1 VIPAPGALKPL
12 RRPRLWL
19 RAWWLAIAVVV
30 AGSLVPAQSWDGMPS
45 GSDKVEHFL
54 AYAALAAGAVQLFA
68 TRAALLRTGA
78 GLVAMGVLLELAQH
92 ALTSSRS
99 MDPADALAN
108 TAGVA
113 AGLATAWTRWRDVLL
128 RLDGRGR

>member
-1 VIPAPGALKPL
+1 MTAARLGLKPL

-30 AGSLVPAQSWDGMPS
+30 VGSLVPAQSWDGMPS

-54 AYAALAAGAVQLFA
+54 AYAVLAAGAVQLFA
-68 TRAALLRTGA
+68 TRAALLRAGI
-78 GLVAMGVLLELAQH
+78 GLVALGVMLEVAQH
-92 ALTSSRS
+92 ALTSSRL
-99 MDPADALAN
+99 MDAADALAN

-113 AGLATAWTRWRDVLL
+113 AGLGTAWTRWRDVLL
-128 RLDGRGR
+128 RFDTRGR